1 MRLIAL
7 SLSLLSFAMLSA
19 CDTPPDIES
28 ELKDLN
34 VLDETDLSDLMLT
47 VADPNEA
54 VAYFSRTSL
63 QYPDRID
70 VRRNLALSLNRA
82 KLHERAATT
91 WADVVKMKGATP
103 EDGVQHAGSLIRNGQ
118 WTEAKAVLNQIPPT
132 HETYDRY
139 RFEAMIADANKD
151 WVRADSFYEIAA
163 GLTTTPASIYN
174 NWGFSNLNRGNYNRA
189 ERLFEDALRYEPS
202 LFTAKN
208 NMALARAKQRNYTL
222 PLIKMTQLERAQ
234 LLYTLGLSAVKQR
247 DVNTG
252 RELLLEA
259 VATHP
264 QYFEEAER
272 ALSALGNG

>member
-1 MRLIAL
+1 MRYAAL
-7 SLSLLSFAMLSA
+7 SFSLLASLALSA
-19 CDTPPDIES
+19 CDAPPNVDQ

-34 VLDETDLSDLMLT
+34 VLDETDLSDLMLS

-54 VAYFSRTSL
+54 VAYFARTST

-70 VRRNLALSLNRA
+70 VRRNLATSLTRA
-82 KLHERAATT
+82 KIHDKAAQT
-91 WADVVKMKGATP
+91 WSEVVKMKGATP
-103 EDGVQHAGSLIRNGQ
+103 DDGVQYAGSLIRNGQ
-118 WTEAKAVLNQIPPT
+118 WAEAKAVLNQIPPT

-151 WVRADSFYEIAA
+151 WARADSFYEIAA

-174 NWGFSNLNRGNYNRA
+174 NWGFSNLNRGNYGRA
-189 ERLFEDALRYEPS
+189 ERLFEDALRYDPK

-208 NMALARAKQRNYTL
+208 NMVLARAKQRNYTL
-222 PLIKMTQLERAQ
+222 PLIKMTQIERAQ

-247 DVNTG
+247 DINTG

-259 VATHP
+259 IATHP

-272 ALSALGNG
+272 ALNALGNR